1 MVAINRQNLTAVA
14 TSILIFC
21 LGLIAIKATQTFW
34 ENTISA
40 HIRQLT
46 NDQARL
52 LENKLNS
59 SLTAAK
65 ILAIHVHSQN
75 GVINDFAEIAKTL
88 HQDIKGISIL
98 QLSPGGITTRSYPEN
113 SFNQQFSVD
122 IFKDK
127 HYLTEAQRARDSG
140 QLRLSDPIS
149 FEKNGQ
155 AVVALQPIYL
165 HQSNLGESAHQ
176 TSRTSAPDHI
186 DEEFWGFSSVIIRL
200 QPLLEQTLL
209 PNLTEQN
216 YAYRLNRASTKTG
229 QLQLIAGQG
238 RLSNTLWS
246 QHSINLPD
254 EQWFLAIA
262 YQGGSLGFGW
272 IVMLIS
278 LNICITL
285 LAGYWFFTLIR
296 RQQTLKLQRQVNQ
309 RTRELNSNNL
319 QLQHE
324 KLELK
329 KFKNAVNES
338 GNSIVITNVTGTIE
352 YVNTR
357 FTEVTGYTA
366 EEAIGNSPSILKS
379 PFTQQ
384 EEHADL
390 WRALS
395 HGKKWRGERRNVRKN
410 GAIYWSLMSI
420 SPIKDASGAIT
431 HFVSVSEDITENKEI
446 QLQVEKL
453 AYHDPLTGLNN
464 RRYFMNQL
472 EHQCRLCERSN
483 ELAAVLFMDLD
494 HFKMVNDTLGHE
506 FGDELLKL
514 VARKIISCLR
524 DSDIP
529 SRLGGDEFTILLPR
543 LQSEADAIAV
553 ADKLVRVISE
563 PFTLA
568 DNHLQQSI
576 SIGISIIRGQGL
588 SAKQILHQ
596 ADQALYTAKQF
607 GRNQYRLYEKA
618 EPSCDDDTT
627 TSTALSAA
635 PSIHERINENA

>member
-1 MVAINRQNLTAVA
+1 MVAINRQNLTAAA

-21 LGLIAIKATQTFW
+21 LGLIAVKATQTFW

-52 LENKLNS
+52 LENKLNT

-65 ILAIHVHSQN
+65 MLAVHVHSQN

-88 HQDIKGISIL
+88 HQDIKEISIL
-98 QLSPGGITTRSYPEN
+98 QLSPDGFTTRSYPEN
-113 SFNQQFSVD
+113 SFNQQLSVD

-127 HYLTEAQRARDSG
+127 HYLTEAQIARDSG

-149 FEKNGQ
+149 FEKDEQ

-165 HQSNLGESAHQ
+165 HQSNLGEPAHQ
-176 TSRTSAPDHI
+176 TSRISAPDHMG
-186 DEEFWGFSSVIIRL
+186 EEFWGFSSVIIRL

-229 QLQLIAGQG
+229 QLQLIAGQE
-238 RLSNTLWS
+238 RLSAALWS
-246 QHSINLPD
+246 QYSINLPD

-262 YQGGSLGFGW
+262 YQGSSLGFGW

-319 QLQHE
+319 QLRHE

-338 GNSIVITNVTGTIE
+338 GNSIVITDVTGTIE

-366 EEAIGNSPSILKS
+366 EE
-379 PFTQQ
+379 
-384 EEHADL
+384 EHADL

-395 HGKKWRGERRNVRKN
+395 HGEKWRGERRNVRKN

-472 EHQCRLCERSN
+472 EHQCRLSERSN

-494 HFKMVNDTLGHE
+494 HFKMINDTLGHE

-514 VARKIISCLR
+514 VARKTISCLR

-529 SRLGGDEFTILLPR
+529 CRLGGDEFTILLPR
-543 LQSEADAIAV
+543 LQSEADATAV
-553 ADKLVRVISE
+553 ADKLVHVISE

-568 DNHLQQSI
+568 GNHLQQSI

-627 TSTALSAA
+627 TSTALSVV
-635 PSIHERINENA
+635 PSIHGRINENA